1 MSNFAKVK
9 DHNGLI
15 RDMDSKAIL
24 NVDTKALTEH
34 RSKKQVMKGVIDNSK
49 KIDNLENDISEIKQL
64 LAQLINNTKAQ

>member
-9 DHNGLI
+9 DHNGLV

-24 NVDTKALTEH
+24 NVDTKALIEH

>member
-9 DHNGLI
+9 DHNGLV
-15 RDMDSKAIL
+15 RDMESKAIL
-24 NVDTKALTEH
+24 NVDTKALIEH

>member
-24 NVDTKALTEH
+24 NVDTKALIEH